1 MLKIGTYAE
10 TKGGGTSFL
19 GLFNIAG
26 QRNYLS
32 RSSAD
37 FAESDRKSIVAGT
50 GAQRYLI
57 RSHQTSDFIAL
68 IDVTQKAGRAEL
80 VYAGLPAHGYEIL
93 SAHPVHRIAAG
104 SGSTKSVDVA
114 VLGLMGKMTGAAA
127 ILATAVSATQE
138 GGLHISTELKA
149 LGVLGLWVSGLESLS
164 PSSVVRVMMAGKKLD
179 EKWTRVERISG
190 GEESAALVEIDLLGA
205 WRHMG
210 LRGASGDVL
219 DVEVMV

>member
-1 MLKIGTYAE
+1 
-10 TKGGGTSFL
+10 
-19 GLFNIAG
+19 
-26 QRNYLS
+26 
-32 RSSAD
+32 
-37 FAESDRKSIVAGT
+37 
-50 GAQRYLI
+50 
-57 RSHQTSDFIAL
+57 
-68 IDVTQKAGRAEL
+68 
-80 VYAGLPAHGYEIL
+80 
-93 SAHPVHRIAAG
+93 
-104 SGSTKSVDVA
+104 VA
-114 VLGLMGKMTGAAA
+114 VLGLMGKMTGGAA

-138 GGLHISTELKA
+138 GGAHISTELKA

-164 PSSVVRVMMAGKKLD
+164 TSSVVRVMMAGKKLD